1 MKINLTK
8 TNFIAG
14 LLFMTTAS
22 IGSAVAGDSSNYFK
36 AEIGGAYNIPTIYT
50 PAYGTLKTEVDPYGK
65 YIYFKLYYTNFA
77 TKVRQANIHF
87 SSKFANGGANL
98 FLCGGPKPACP
109 EYSGYVEG
117 KLYAE
122 DIIGPAAQGIEPGDI
137 KSVIKAMKKGLTYG
151 NVHTEQYKAGEIRGQ
166 IMPVEKERGGMGM

>member
-8 TNFIAG
+8 TSFILG
-14 LLFMTTAS
+14 LLLTATS
-22 IGSAVAGDSSNYFK
+22 WAGSAVAGDASHYFK
-36 AEIGGAYNIPTIYT
+36 AKMSGAYNIPTINT
-50 PAYGTLKTEVDPYGK
+50 PAYGTLETQVDPYGE
-65 YIYFKLYYTNFA
+65 YIYFKLYYENFA

-87 SSKFANGGANL
+87 SQKFANGGANL

-151 NVHTEQYKAGEIRGQ
+151 NVHTEQYTAGEIRGQ
-166 IMPVEKERGGMGM
+166 IMPAEKQSRGM

>member
-1 MKINLTK
+1 MEASLTK

-14 LLFMTTAS
+14 LLFIATAWT
-22 IGSAVAGDSSNYFK
+22 GGAVAGDTSNYFK
-36 AEIGGAYNIPTIYT
+36 AKMSGADNIPTIYT
-50 PAYGTLKTEVDPYGK
+50 PAYGTLKTEVDPYGE
-65 YIYFKLYYTNFA
+65 YIYFKLYYENFT

-87 SSKFANGGANL
+87 SQKFANGGANL

-166 IMPVEKERGGMGM
+166 IIPVGKKSRGM